1 MNDIGHIISH
11 YRKQNNMSQQEL
23 ADLLQKKGFKI
34 SYKAVSK
41 WETNVSEPGINLFFE
56 ICRLLHI
63 EDIYEEYFGF
73 NPYNPFNGLNETGIN
88 KANEYISDLK
98 LIDKYLSISN
108 KTVSIT
114 RYLDIYENAVSAG
127 TGNYL
132 FDGPVT
138 SCIIDNSKSVPDN
151 ADFGVMISGDSME
164 PLFHNGEVAIIHHAD
179 TLSSGDIGIFSLNN
193 NAYIKKF
200 SLKNGIISLIS
211 LNTDYNPIGVTAN
224 DDFKIFGKVV
234 GTCKKELLFNS

>member
-1 MNDIGHIISH
+1 MVIFMDQEKIANLIKTI
-11 YRKQNNMSQQEL
+11 REENNLTQK
-23 ADLLQKKGFKI
+23 DLGDDLGVSAQ
-34 SYKAVSK
+34 AVSK

-164 PLFHNGEVAIIHHAD
+164 PLFHNGEVALIHHAD

-193 NAYIKKF
+193 NPYIKKF
-200 SLKNGIISLIS
+200 SLKNGIISLNLYIQHNFF
-211 LNTDYNPIGVTAN
+211 LNV
-224 DDFKIFGKVV
+224 
-234 GTCKKELLFNS
+234 LLFFYF

>member
-1 MNDIGHIISH
+1 M
-11 YRKQNNMSQQEL
+11 L
-23 ADLLQKKGFKI
+23 WWKI
-34 SYKAVSK
+34 STHTAAIGGVA
-41 WETNVSEPGINLFFE
+41 GALFVFG
-56 ICRLLHI
+56 
-63 EDIYEEYFGF
+63 EYFGF

-164 PLFHNGEVAIIHHAD
+164 PLFHNGEVALIHHAD